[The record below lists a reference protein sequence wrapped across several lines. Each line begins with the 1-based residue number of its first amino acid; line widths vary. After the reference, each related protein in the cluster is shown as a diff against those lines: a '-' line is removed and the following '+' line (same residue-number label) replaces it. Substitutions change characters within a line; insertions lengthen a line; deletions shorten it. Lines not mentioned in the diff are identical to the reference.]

1 MILLLDVIQDRDV
14 LWGNPH
20 FHFIRLYKTKV
31 SSNPNYLFVVIKV
44 EAGQKNIIS
53 VSLEATAPYP
63 KKVLLRNIVRTC
75 VEQTTYSDLAGLFTY
90 NNH

>member
-31 SSNPNYLFVVIKV
+31 SSNPNYLFVMIKV
-44 EAGQKNIIS
+44 EAGQ
-53 VSLEATAPYP
+53 
-63 KKVLLRNIVRTC
+63 
-75 VEQTTYSDLAGLFTY
+75 
-90 NNH
+90 